1 MLVIGLTGGIASG
14 KSTVSQI
21 LKDLGATILDADK
34 IGHEAYLPDTQTWKD
49 VVTTFGEDIL
59 RPDREI
65 DRAKLGALVFQG
77 KENMKKLTDIMWP
90 RMYDM
95 VSERIEKQRSL
106 GAEVMVV
113 EAAVLFEAKWYPL
126 ADEVWVTVANERSVI
141 ERLIENKGLNEQ
153 QAQAR
158 IDAQM
163 STEERIKRSDVVIN
177 NDSGYNELG
186 KTVIDIWKN
195 RVDNRK

>member
-90 RMYDM
+90 RMYL
-95 VSERIEKQRSL
+95 SL
-106 GAEVMVV
+106 
-113 EAAVLFEAKWYPL
+113 
-126 ADEVWVTVANERSVI
+126 I
-141 ERLIENKGLNEQ
+141 HI
-153 QAQAR
+153 
-158 IDAQM
+158 
-163 STEERIKRSDVVIN
+163 
-177 NDSGYNELG
+177 
-186 KTVIDIWKN
+186 
-195 RVDNRK
+195 